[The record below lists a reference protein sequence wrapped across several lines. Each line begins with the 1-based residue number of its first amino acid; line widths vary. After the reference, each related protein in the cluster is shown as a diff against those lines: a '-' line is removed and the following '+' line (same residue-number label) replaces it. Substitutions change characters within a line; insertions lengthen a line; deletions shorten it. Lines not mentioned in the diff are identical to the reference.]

1 MNRSE
6 LKRLKKAASS
16 SNPIELGMWASSF
29 EQGIR
34 QEFEQRYQNELI
46 DSIETYSLATAYTL
60 HYVLNLGKKR
70 LPEVMER
77 IWNNVDSFRTGHLSP
92 LDCMEELEQYG
103 IYIKPHEQILKERE
117 KERENGQKSN

>member
-1 MNRSE
+1 MDRSE
-6 LKRLKKAASS
+6 LRRLKKAASS
-16 SNPIELGMWASSF
+16 SNSIELGLWASSF
-29 EQGIR
+29 ENSIR
-34 QEFEQRYQNELI
+34 QEFEQQYKDELI
-46 DSIETYSLATAYTL
+46 DSIEIYSLATAYTL

-77 IWNNVDSFRTGHLSP
+77 IWNNVDAFRTGHLSP

-117 KERENGQKSN
+117 KERENGRKSN